1 MKNNK
6 KFQHY
11 KKLSS
16 TKVGLWCFLLFGIGS
31 LLLGIL
37 VNSQINF
44 KSYENYEVSGIVENF
59 NKGEKILKI
68 YLKDDKKTYYINNI
82 VYDVF
87 DENIYSVLSE
97 NTQIRMC
104 IAYIDEY
111 ERYNISE
118 LEING
123 KIYLNKSASENAE
136 YSNYRSGLIGSYVFI
151 GIGTVLEVFAVI
163 YFIKIKKIKN
173 EII

>member
-1 MKNNK
+1 MAITTKDVRIFKENFEKYMKNNK

-68 YLKDDKKTYYINNI
+68 YQED
-82 VYDVF
+82 
-87 DENIYSVLSE
+87 
-97 NTQIRMC
+97 QI
-104 IAYIDEY
+104 
-111 ERYNISE
+111 
-118 LEING
+118 LH
-123 KIYLNKSASENAE
+123 
-136 YSNYRSGLIGSYVFI
+136 
-151 GIGTVLEVFAVI
+151 
-163 YFIKIKKIKN
+163 
-173 EII
+173 